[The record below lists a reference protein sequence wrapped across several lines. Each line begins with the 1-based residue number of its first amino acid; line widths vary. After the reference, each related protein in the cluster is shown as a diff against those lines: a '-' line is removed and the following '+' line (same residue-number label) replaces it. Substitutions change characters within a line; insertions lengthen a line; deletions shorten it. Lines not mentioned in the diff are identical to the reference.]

1 MGIRIRVAAAAILL
15 TVLSACTPGIPGPPG
30 PSVTTGIAPA
40 EGAAAGAEPV
50 DLETGTDVGNGRP
63 AVTNDGPMVRRRAVI
78 AVHPTP
84 EADLGSVRSALDKA
98 AAGSGVELYDISPD
112 VLDPAV
118 LDHLVP
124 ELIVALPPE
133 ALREDAERLA
143 ERAFGPETSYPGVE
157 HVHVAS
163 VLVHDLR
170 FTLASADPAA
180 SVQSMATEGILSD
193 ALGTYATSLEGGAVA
208 VSYTGPLLSDALVEA
223 VREGMARSGGV
234 SGDQVTVTP
243 GSPTGEGVDLSK
255 EPELESGHEAG
266 SGHPG
271 TDDSGHEEGSPKHED
286 GH

>member
-1 MGIRIRVAAAAILL
+1 MGIRSRAAAAAVLL
-15 TVLSACTPGIPGPPG
+15 AALVACSPVIGGPPG
-30 PSVTTGIAPA
+30 PAAVTGTSSA
-40 EGAAAGAEPV
+40 EDSAAGAEPV
-50 DLETGTDVGNGRP
+50 DLGTGTDLGNGRP
-63 AVTNDGPMVRRRAVI
+63 VVTHDGLMIRRRAVI

-84 EADLGSVRSALDKA
+84 EADLGSVRSALDQA
-98 AAGSGVELYDISPD
+98 AAGSGMELYAIAPD
-112 VLDPAV
+112 VLGPDV

-133 ALREDAERLA
+133 ARREDAERLA

-157 HVHVAS
+157 HVHVAL

-170 FTLASADPAA
+170 FTVASEDPAA
-180 SVQSMATEGILSD
+180 SIQSMATEGILSD

-208 VSYTGPLLSDALVEA
+208 VSYTGPLLSDATVEA

-243 GSPTGEGVDLSK
+243 RSPTGEGVDLSK
-255 EPELESGHEAG
+255 EPELESGQEDG
-266 SGHPG
+266 SGHSG
-271 TDDSGHEEGSPKHED
+271 TDDSGHEDGSAKHED